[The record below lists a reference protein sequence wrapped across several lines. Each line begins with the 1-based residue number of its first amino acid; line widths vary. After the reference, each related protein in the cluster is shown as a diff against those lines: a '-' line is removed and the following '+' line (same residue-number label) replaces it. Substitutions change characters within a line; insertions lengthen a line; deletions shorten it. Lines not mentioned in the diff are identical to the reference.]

1 MVGAR
6 RFNAEAA
13 MGKDGG
19 GVHKRFEGEFVYRTG
34 YGGFASAS
42 EWKRRG
48 EKYAFDACVQR

>member
-1 MVGAR
+1 
-6 RFNAEAA
+6 